1 MPNMCFDDIL
11 WRCYDR
17 LLDVMMIFMKDF
29 EHSYRINLLPILLS
43 LKRYFSTFFH
53 PHFFFFFWG
62 ALLDL
67 GNEHWCT
74 PNKFKTKSGEWF
86 FTWAKRNHDICLN
99 MSKEKPPHRF
109 YMSKEKPRYRFYM
122 SKETQRYCFYMSK
135 EKPRY
140 RFYMSKEQPRYHL
153 YKSKEKPR
161 YRFYKSK
168 EKPQYRFYMSKEKPR
183 YRFN

>member
-1 MPNMCFDDIL
+1 MLWWSLWKTLNIL
-11 WRCYDR
+11 IALICCLYCWVWRG
-17 LLDVMMIFMKDF
+17 IFL
-29 EHSYRINLLPILLS
+29 HSFTRI
-43 LKRYFSTFFH
+43 
-53 PHFFFFFWG
+53 FFFFFWG